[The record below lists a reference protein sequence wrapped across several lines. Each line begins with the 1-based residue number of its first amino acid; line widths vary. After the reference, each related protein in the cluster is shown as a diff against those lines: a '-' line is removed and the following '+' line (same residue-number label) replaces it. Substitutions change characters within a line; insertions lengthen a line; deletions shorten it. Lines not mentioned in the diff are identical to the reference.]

1 MEAFRDI
8 LDECGFKDLGFVGG
22 KYTWC
27 RGLWGDN
34 TIWERLDRAV
44 ATTNWIKLFPTTK
57 VLHLECGSS
66 NHKPIIILPKGIQKK
81 CQKPWRFE
89 QMWLEDAS
97 CSEVVDLAWRW
108 NFLGSPIDQ
117 VEGKIQECQA
127 KLNQWS
133 RVSFGNITQ
142 TLKEKKEQL
151 RWVEEMGIRG
161 GSIDTVNQLKWEI
174 NGLLIK
180 E

>member
-1 MEAFRDI
+1 MRRLKSKFTIPWLCAGDFNEIAKAEEKLGGGLRPVRQMEAFRDI
-8 LDECGFKDLGFVGG
+8 LDECGFKDLRFVEG

-34 TIWERLDRAV
+34 TIWKRLDRAV
-44 ATTNWIKLFPTTK
+44 ATMNWIKLFPTTK

-97 CSEVVDLAWRW
+97 CSEVVDLAWR
-108 NFLGSPIDQ
+108 
-117 VEGKIQECQA
+117 
-127 KLNQWS
+127 
-133 RVSFGNITQ
+133 
-142 TLKEKKEQL
+142 
-151 RWVEEMGIRG
+151 
-161 GSIDTVNQLKWEI
+161 
-174 NGLLIK
+174 
-180 E
+180 